1 MVDKTQA
8 LIIVRDE
15 IINQVITSTE
25 AVEILNVTDS
35 YIIKLVSI
43 GEFEGWEYR
52 KTSKVLL
59 FNKESI
65 LNRVNKFNKR
75 KRE

>member
-25 AVEILNVTDS
+25 AGEILNVTDS
-35 YIIKLVSI
+35 YIRKLVSI
-43 GEFEGWEYR
+43 G
-52 KTSKVLL
+52 
-59 FNKESI
+59 
-65 LNRVNKFNKR
+65 
-75 KRE
+75 